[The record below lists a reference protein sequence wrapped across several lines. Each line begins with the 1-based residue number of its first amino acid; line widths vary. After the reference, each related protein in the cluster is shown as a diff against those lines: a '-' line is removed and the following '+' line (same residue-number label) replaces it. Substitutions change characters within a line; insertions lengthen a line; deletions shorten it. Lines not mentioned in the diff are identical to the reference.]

1 MRPGQYV
8 LAVISLGNKLLS
20 NKLCKCPKA
29 FEVACVWFNLDLRS
43 PGRWCEDCAKSKK
56 NKWLA
61 LSQSNNNYE
70 TIHDMQQIKF
80 YGFTLITAKNF
91 HTQCNLVIWATPE
104 VEIHTCLQQSTI
116 LMLQLKFQSTNFT
129 VRHQTSG
136 SNINRIIIDF
146 RDTSRT
152 LERFW
157 VLIPTKMKV
166 GEGLKKTKWKFK
178 MAFAMKGG
186 RGGLACHQCI
196 LKNDFFKNHLQS
208 FPDCEN
214 VFCT

>member
-1 MRPGQYV
+1 MRTGQYV

-91 HTQCNLVIWATPE
+91 HTQCNLVVWAIPE
-104 VEIHTCLQQSTI
+104 VEIHTYMPAT
-116 LMLQLKFQSTNFT
+116 KYAFT
-129 VRHQTSG
+129 FWGIISLLRGSIHLTSQW
-136 SNINRIIIDF
+136 
-146 RDTSRT
+146 DTKHLAVIWIEIS
-152 LERFW
+152 
-157 VLIPTKMKV
+157 LISETPL
-166 GEGLKKTKWKFK
+166 GL
-178 MAFAMKGG
+178 
-186 RGGLACHQCI
+186 
-196 LKNDFFKNHLQS
+196 
-208 FPDCEN
+208 
-214 VFCT
+214 

>member
-1 MRPGQYV
+1 MVILASAKAKPWIGRDEETQCMLVFVLHRQHFTGTTALLVMRTGKYV

-43 PGRWCEDCAKSKK
+43 PGRWCEDFAKSKK

-91 HTQCNLVIWATPE
+91 HTQCNLVVWAIPE
-104 VEIHTCLQQSTI
+104 VEIHTYIHACN
-116 LMLQLKFQSTNFT
+116 K
-129 VRHQTSG
+129 V
-136 SNINRIIIDF
+136 
-146 RDTSRT
+146 
-152 LERFW
+152 RFW
-157 VLIPTKMKV
+157 CYNQNFNPLTSQWDTKHLAVIWIEISLISEIPL
-166 GEGLKKTKWKFK
+166 GLWRGSEYWYQPKW
-178 MAFAMKGG
+178 
-186 RGGLACHQCI
+186 R
-196 LKNDFFKNHLQS
+196 
-208 FPDCEN
+208 
-214 VFCT
+214 

>member
-1 MRPGQYV
+1 MYVSLRFAQTAFHRHHCLCPTLPWMRTGQYV
-8 LAVISLGNKLLS
+8 LVVISLGNKLLS
-20 NKLCKCPKA
+20 NRLCKCPKA

-91 HTQCNLVIWATPE
+91 HTQCNLVVWATPE

-116 LMLQLKFQSTNFT
+116 LMLPKIKISIHWLHSETP
-129 VRHQTSG
+129 
-136 SNINRIIIDF
+136 NIW
-146 RDTSRT
+146 
-152 LERFW
+152 L
-157 VLIPTKMKV
+157 
-166 GEGLKKTKWKFK
+166 
-178 MAFAMKGG
+178 
-186 RGGLACHQCI
+186 
-196 LKNDFFKNHLQS
+196 
-208 FPDCEN
+208 
-214 VFCT
+214 